1 MLFSLAHISAIQQT
15 LKDGFKTDDKQVDFA
30 TQTVKE
36 LFNNPDLSLDYKL
49 DLRENF
55 IKANRLLPW
64 AESLESQ
71 NPTSLRNWI
80 ITHNFLSKEISNES
94 LHRKFHNYMVM
105 FNLKFRTVRKVTD
118 FNPQEAKELLMTS
131 HALREGYDVKGGK
144 GRIKI
149 YCPSGH
155 IRYVSKDHCN
165 CKTFNETLK
174 MKKPCLHLM
183 MAKVFLE
190 NRSVF
195 EN

>member
-1 MLFSLAHISAIQQT
+1 MIYSLAHISAIQQT
-15 LKDGFKTDDKQVDFA
+15 LIDAYKTEDKQLDVA

-36 LFNNPDLSLDYKL
+36 LFNNPSLNSNYKL

-55 IKANRLLPW
+55 IKANKLLPW
-64 AESLESQ
+64 TNSLEDQDSL
-71 NPTSLRNWI
+71 SLRSWI
-80 ITHNFLSKEISNES
+80 IIHTFLSEEISNES

-105 FNLKFRTVRKVTD
+105 FTLKFRTVRKVTD
-118 FNPQEAKELLMTS
+118 FNPQKDEELLMTS

-144 GRIKI
+144 GRIKVL
-149 YCPSGH
+149 CPSGQV
-155 IRYVSKDHCN
+155 RYVSKDHCN

-174 MKKPCLHLM
+174 MKKPCLHLT

-195 EN
+195 ED